1 MQIHLGRNRYMPD
14 LGIIIL
20 AAGGSSRMGQPK
32 QLLEIEGQSLI
43 RKTVLTALATEGK
56 PIVLVLGNA
65 FEEIRQEIADLDIRI
80 VQNRDWEKG
89 MAGSLRIGAT
99 EIMETAPHL
108 KAVLI
113 LLCDQPLLDAEYLQK
128 LYQEFKRKGKQ
139 AIASKYGEVKGV
151 PAIFDFELLERF
163 NNDAGDFGARHLIQE
178 LAKKE
183 ELAVLDF
190 PGGAIDLD
198 TPKDYADFL
207 KREN

>member
-1 MQIHLGRNRYMPD
+1 
-14 LGIIIL
+14 
-20 AAGGSSRMGQPK
+20 MGEPK
-32 QLLEIEGQSLI
+32 QLLKINGQSLI

-56 PIVLVLGNA
+56 SIVVVLGNA
-65 FEEIRQEIADLDIRI
+65 FEKVRQEISDLDIKI
-80 VQNRDWEKG
+80 IQNGDWEKG

-99 EIMETAPHL
+99 EIMDTAPHL

-128 LYQEFKRKGKQ
+128 LYQEFKIKGKQ

-151 PAIFDFELLERF
+151 PAIFDFQLLKRF
-163 NNDAGDFGARHLIQE
+163 NDTAGDFGARHLIQE

-190 PGGAIDLD
+190 SDGAIDLD
-198 TPKDYADFL
+198 TPEDYADFL
-207 KREN
+207 KREI